1 MGTHALSSWPQNLLG
16 SEYMAAAVMIIT
28 FIMSTFV
35 PSGMTEERGEHICLE
50 TMLFIPIEAAAGG
63 I

>member
-1 MGTHALSSWPQNLLG
+1 
-16 SEYMAAAVMIIT
+16 MATAVMIIT
-28 FIMSTFV
+28 FIMSTFD